1 MGELG
6 MKYIL
11 EFTVK
16 DIVVEVSSV
25 LFPFIRSVS
34 SLSLQGSEFRQI
46 TLTLDPFTLPDS
58 T

>member
-34 SLSLQGSEFRQI
+34 YLSLQGSEFRQI
-46 TLTLDPFTLPDS
+46 TLTFDPFTLPDS